1 MCVCMYACVH
11 VHIYLC
17 IYVCYVHIFQHIWT
31 IDHKALYTPMG
42 ALWGMP
48 FLLFGLLLCCIVR
61 GGVDGE
67 IMTLSCWWWCC
78 ECCSNCCMSSFFV
91 APHVFLSSSEYESTI
106 SCIFSPYAFTPVSF
120 LYDLGLFVTLLV
132 LLSNELHSSELSELP
147 LICFD
152 GIKKLISGW
161 RDRIPF
167 NWKQTIQ

>member
-1 MCVCMYACVH
+1 MHVCIQCKVS
-11 VHIYLC
+11 IYLC